1 MKMLIVS
8 ILLSLIG
15 CASVDAKRME
25 TNCRL
30 GDHKRYYCGAE
41 SGQAYA
47 KSNIFDKGSRF
58 IQGVSE
64 E

>member
-1 MKMLIVS
+1 MKMFIIS

-15 CASVDAKRME
+15 CASVDAKRADIS
-25 TNCRL
+25 CRL
-30 GDHKRYYCGAE
+30 GDHKRYYCGNE